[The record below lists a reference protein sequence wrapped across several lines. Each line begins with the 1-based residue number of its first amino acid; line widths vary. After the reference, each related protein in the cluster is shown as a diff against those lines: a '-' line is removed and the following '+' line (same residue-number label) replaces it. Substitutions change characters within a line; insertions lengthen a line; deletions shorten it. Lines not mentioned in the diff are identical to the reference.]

1 MIKSRRG
8 HSMEE
13 GVTLNLDSLV
23 DIVSNSVGILIILA
37 VFMALFS
44 YLEFTPETTPDTR
57 VSENPE
63 KILIPWAHYSQK
75 TALLFL
81 VRDNRILRLDRS
93 EYYRK
98 IRKQL
103 NGPNPSPP
111 QSLSFEKYRVELETH
126 GGHNHCLEFHPSPGA
141 GLWWHQFTGSQGPLE
156 NLTREMRPEEN
167 YFFFWVDPD
176 SFELFRELRH
186 TLWSKDFE
194 VGWKPVREQSSLRY
208 CTGDSRS
215 RSFRPQ

>member
-98 IRKQL
+98 LRKQL

-111 QSLSFEKYRVELETH
+111 QSLSFQNTGWNSKHMEVTTTALNSIHLQEPVS
-126 GGHNHCLEFHPSPGA
+126 GGTS
-141 GLWWHQFTGSQGPLE
+141 S
-156 NLTREMRPEEN
+156 REAR
-167 YFFFWVDPD
+167 D
-176 SFELFRELRH
+176 H
-186 TLWSKDFE
+186 
-194 VGWKPVREQSSLRY
+194 WK
-208 CTGDSRS
+208 T
-215 RSFRPQ
+215 